1 MLILTSAKI
10 SLAQLPFPW
19 DWNEIGKVTPVKNQ
33 GSPCSSDW
41 VFAAVAAVESKI
53 MILSGLQMDISEQ
66 QILSSCGAS
75 SGDGNGGAPA
85 NASLLDITTFAQNFG
100 KNACL

>member
-1 MLILTSAKI
+1 
-10 SLAQLPFPW
+10 
-19 DWNEIGKVTPVKNQ
+19 
-33 GSPCSSDW
+33 
-41 VFAAVAAVESKI
+41 